1 MRAELYGCS
10 GKNAI
15 AQPILLVS
23 WCWYAHGIGHKAS
36 INLGDPGTVS
46 RQGRKERRDKRFQAR
61 AEKPL
66 GIETHNTMSKRS
78 NKWWLLIG
86 QKNALY
92 YCAQSANS
100 ISWVL
105 LQFQNE
111 ACLWN
116 LFIWRKHAWG
126 LFVACLLK
134 KQISF
139 PRRLTNKKLW
149 RLAGILGFNLLAFR
163 QSFKSC
169 AMLCF

>member
-1 MRAELYGCS
+1 MLIFSQIFNGNTDRHSVVYHQFVRPFKAIYVRIYPRTWYGWISMRAELYGCS

-15 AQPILLVS
+15 APPILLVS
-23 WCWYAHGIGHKAS
+23 WSWYAHGIGHKAS

-46 RQGRKERRDKRFQAR
+46 RQGREERRDKRFQAR

-66 GIETHNTMSKRS
+66 GIETQNTMSKRS
-78 NKWWLLIG
+78 SKWWLLIE

-116 LFIWRKHAWG
+116 LFIWRKHA
-126 LFVACLLK
+126 
-134 KQISF
+134 
-139 PRRLTNKKLW
+139 
-149 RLAGILGFNLLAFR
+149 
-163 QSFKSC
+163 
-169 AMLCF
+169 